1 MSLLAA
7 DINDAGITV
16 LNESAVL
23 YREPGFAL
31 LDEDGL
37 TTGLDA
43 YRFARVKPRH
53 IHDHYWSQLTT
64 VPLPDQRFT
73 HLSAADLTSRQLEQ
87 LWQKVGSEGD
97 RLVIA
102 VPAYM
107 QTENLGLLL
116 GICNELGIPVAGLV
130 DAAVAATRR
139 EYRNAALVHVDM
151 SLHSALL
158 TRIGQAGQ
166 VQVEKTAV
174 VEDSGLVALYD
185 SWIKTIAEAFVQQSR
200 FDPLH
205 TAETEQ
211 MLLDRMP
218 GWLSVAASGGKVPV
232 EIEYQ
237 GIGHAAEIDS
247 LELVSAA
254 APVYQRIVAQ
264 LRAMFRA
271 DDTPATQLTDR
282 AAAMPGL
289 ADMLK
294 ARVGGDVFLLESGAT
309 ARGLLTRCRDFEAG
323 QGRVSLVRQ
332 LPWDQSAIE
341 VHAAEAS
348 GSGGQP
354 THVLHENTA
363 FAIGEVPLNV
373 GSQAVAGQRWI
384 ELERNMPGVSRQ
396 HCSLALESGQ
406 CVVRDFSRYGTFLN
420 GHKLE
425 GSAVL
430 QVGDLLRLGTP
441 GYELRLIATEDA
453 GGS

>member
-1 MSLLAA
+1 MTLLAA

-16 LNESAVL
+16 LSDTAVL

-31 LDEDGL
+31 LEEDGL

-43 YRFARVKPRH
+43 YRFARVKPRR
-53 IHDHYWSQLTT
+53 IHDHFWSQLTT

-87 LWQKVGSEGD
+87 LWQKAGSEGD

-107 QTENLGLLL
+107 QNENLGLLL
-116 GICNELGIPVAGLV
+116 GICNELSIPVAALV
-130 DAAVAATRR
+130 DGAVAATRR
-139 EYRNAALVHVDM
+139 EYRNAALVHVDL

-158 TRIGQAGQ
+158 TRVGQAGQ
-166 VQVEKTAV
+166 VQVEKTAA
-174 VEDSGLVALYD
+174 VEDGGLVALYEI
-185 SWIKTIAEAFVQQSR
+185 WISTIAEAFVQQSR

-211 MLLDRMP
+211 MLLDRLP
-218 GWLSVAASGGKVPV
+218 GWLSAAAAGGSVPV
-232 EIEYQ
+232 ELEYQ
-237 GIGHAAEIDS
+237 GIGHSAEIDS

-254 APVYQRIVAQ
+254 APVYQRIVSQ
-264 LRAMFRA
+264 LRALFRA
-271 DDTPATQLTDR
+271 DDVPATQLTDR

-309 ARGLLTRCRDFEAG
+309 ARGLLSRCRDFEVG
-323 QGRVSLVRQ
+323 GGRVSLIRQ

-341 VHAAEAS
+341 VEIADAS

-354 THVLHENTA
+354 THILHENTA
-363 FAIGEVPLNV
+363 FVIGSAPLNI
-373 GSQAVAGQRWI
+373 GSQAVAGERWI
-384 ELERNMPGVSRQ
+384 ELQRDMPGVSRQ
-396 HCSLALESGQ
+396 HCSLTLENGQ

-441 GYELRLIATEDA
+441 GYELRLIATEGA
-453 GGS
+453 GAS

>member
-1 MSLLAA
+1 MTLLAA
-7 DINDAGITV
+7 DINDAGLTV
-16 LNESAVL
+16 LSESAVL

-43 YRFARVKPRH
+43 YRFARVKPRR

-64 VPLPDQRFT
+64 ASLPDQRFT
-73 HLSAADLTSRQLEQ
+73 HLSAADLASRQLEQ
-87 LWQKVGSEGD
+87 LWQKAGSEGD

-107 QTENLGLLL
+107 QNENLGLLL
-116 GICNELGIPVAGLV
+116 GICNELGIPVAALV
-130 DAAVAATRR
+130 DGAVAATRR
-139 EYRNAALVHVDM
+139 EYRNASLVHVDL

-158 TRIGQAGQ
+158 TRIGQSGQ

-174 VEDSGLVALYD
+174 VEDSGLVALYE
-185 SWIKTIAEAFVQQSR
+185 SWISTIAEAFVQQSR

-211 MLLDRMP
+211 MLLDRLP
-218 GWLSVAASGGKVPV
+218 GWLSAAGSGGTVPV
-232 EIEYQ
+232 ELEYQ
-237 GIGHAAEIDS
+237 GIGHSAEIDA

-309 ARGLLTRCRDFEAG
+309 ARGLLSRCRDFEVG
-323 QGRVSLVRQ
+323 DGRVSLIRQ
-332 LPWDQSAIE
+332 LPWDQSAVE
-341 VHAAEAS
+341 VEAADSS
-348 GSGGQP
+348 GAGGQP
-354 THVLHENTA
+354 THILHENIA
-363 FAIGEVPLNV
+363 FVIGAAPLNV
-373 GSQAVAGQRWI
+373 GSQAVSGERWI
-384 ELERNMPGVSRQ
+384 ELERDMPGVSRQ
-396 HCSLALESGQ
+396 HCSLTLENGQ

-441 GYELRLIATEDA
+441 GFELRLIATEDA

>member
-1 MSLLAA
+1 MTLLAA

-16 LNESAVL
+16 LNGKAVL

-31 LDEDGL
+31 LEEDGL
-37 TTGLDA
+37 TTGREA
-43 YRFARVKPRH
+43 YRFARIKPRR
-53 IHDHYWSQLTT
+53 IQDHYWSQLTT
-64 VPLPDQRFT
+64 VPLPDRRFA
-73 HLSAADLTSRQLEQ
+73 HLSAADVVSRQLEQ
-87 LWQKVGSEGD
+87 IWQRAGSAGD

-107 QTENLGLLL
+107 QNENLGLLL
-116 GICNELGIPVAGLV
+116 GICNELGIPVAALV

-139 EYRNAALVHVDM
+139 EYRNAALVHVDF

-158 TRIGQAGQ
+158 TRVGQAGQ

-174 VEDSGLVALYD
+174 VEDSGLIALYE
-185 SWIKTIAEAFVQQSR
+185 SWIGTIAEAFVQQSR

-211 MLLDRMP
+211 MLLDRIP
-218 GWLSVAASGGKVPV
+218 GWLSAAASGGTVPV
-232 EIEYQ
+232 ELEYR
-237 GIGHAAEIDS
+237 GIGHSAEIEA

-254 APVYQRIVAQ
+254 APVYQRVVAQ
-264 LRAMFRA
+264 LRALFRA

-294 ARVGGDVFLLESGAT
+294 ARVGGDVYLLESGAA
-309 ARGLLTRCRDFEAG
+309 ARGLLNRCRDFAAG
-323 QGRVSLVRQ
+323 GGRVSLVRQ

-341 VHAAEAS
+341 VEPAAQA

-354 THVLHENTA
+354 THILHENTA
-363 FAIGEVPLNV
+363 FALGTTPLNV
-373 GSQAVAGQRWI
+373 GSQGVSGERWI
-384 ELERNMPGVSRQ
+384 ELERDMPGVSRR
-396 HCSLALESGQ
+396 HCVLLLENGQ

-430 QVGDLLRLGTP
+430 QIGDLLRLGTP

-453 GGS
+453 GAA

>member
-1 MSLLAA
+1 MTLLAA
-7 DINDAGITV
+7 DINDASITV
-16 LNESAVL
+16 LNESAML

-31 LDEDGL
+31 LEEDGL
-37 TTGLDA
+37 TTGRDA
-43 YRFARVKPRH
+43 FRFARVKPRR
-53 IHDHYWSQLTT
+53 IQDHYWSQLTT
-64 VPLPDQRFT
+64 VPLPDRRFT
-73 HLSAADLTSRQLEQ
+73 HLSAADLASRQLEQ
-87 LWQKVGSEGD
+87 IWKKAGSEGD

-107 QTENLGLLL
+107 QNENLGLLL
-116 GICNELGIPVAGLV
+116 GICNELGIPVAALV
-130 DAAVAATRR
+130 DGAVAATRR
-139 EYRNAALVHVDM
+139 EYRNAALVHVDL

-174 VEDSGLVALYD
+174 VEDSGLVALYET
-185 SWIKTIAEAFVQQSR
+185 WISTIAEAFVQQSR

-211 MLLDRMP
+211 MLLDRIP
-218 GWLSVAASGGKVPV
+218 GWLSRAASGGKIPV
-232 EIEYQ
+232 ELEYQ
-237 GIGHAAEIDS
+237 GIGHSAEIDA

-271 DDTPATQLTDR
+271 DDAPATQLTDR

-294 ARVGGDVFLLESGAT
+294 ARAGGDVYLLEAGAA

-323 QGRVSLVRQ
+323 AGRVSLIRH
-332 LPWDQSAIE
+332 LPWDQAAVE
-341 VHAAEAS
+341 VEAAAAA

-354 THVLHENTA
+354 THLLHENTA
-363 FAIGEVPLNV
+363 FALGSTPLNV
-373 GSQAVAGQRWI
+373 GSQAVAGERWI
-384 ELERNMPGVSRQ
+384 ELERDMPGVSRQ
-396 HCSLALESGQ
+396 HCALALENGQ

-453 GGS
+453 VGS

>member
-1 MSLLAA
+1 MTLLAA

-16 LNESAVL
+16 LNESAVV

-31 LDEDGL
+31 LEEDGL
-37 TTGLDA
+37 TTGQEA
-43 YRFARVKPRH
+43 YRLARVKPRR
-53 IHDHYWSQLTT
+53 IQDHYWSQLTT

-73 HLSAADLTSRQLEQ
+73 HLSAADLVSRQLEQ
-87 LWQKVGSEGD
+87 IWQKAGGQGD

-107 QTENLGLLL
+107 QNENLGLLL
-116 GICNELGIPVAGLV
+116 GICNELSIPVAALV
-130 DAAVAATRR
+130 DGAVAATRR
-139 EYRNAALVHVDM
+139 EYRNAALVHVDL

-174 VEDSGLVALYD
+174 VEDGGLVALYET
-185 SWIKTIAEAFVQQSR
+185 WISTIAEAFVQQSR

-211 MLLDRMP
+211 MLLNRIP
-218 GWLSVAASGGKVPV
+218 GWLSAAAAGGTVSI
-232 EIEYQ
+232 ELEYQ
-237 GIGHAAEIDS
+237 GIGHEAEIDS
-247 LELVSAA
+247 IDLISAA

-264 LRAMFRA
+264 LRAMLRA

-289 ADMLK
+289 ADMIR
-294 ARVGGDVFLLESGAT
+294 ARAGGDVFLLESGAA
-309 ARGLLTRCRDFEAG
+309 ARGLLTRCRDAAAG
-323 QGRVSLVRQ
+323 GGRVSLIRQ
-332 LPWDQSAIE
+332 LPWDQTAIE
-341 VHAAEAS
+341 VAAAAQR
-348 GSGGQP
+348 GSGGLP
-354 THVLHENTA
+354 THILHENTA
-363 FAIGEVPLNV
+363 FVIGAAPLNV
-373 GSQAVAGQRWI
+373 GSQAVAGERWI
-384 ELERNMPGVSRQ
+384 ELQRDMPGVSRQ
-396 HCSLALESGQ
+396 HCSLTLENGQ

-441 GYELRLIATEDA
+441 GFELRLIATEDA
-453 GGS
+453 RGS